1 VVRSAL
7 RFVPLA
13 VLLLFVGAVAWRLA
27 VPRDDRIASR
37 LAGQKIPAFALP
49 PAVAGKPGLASADL
63 ARGGPRLVN
72 VFASWCVPCIA
83 EAPLLMELK
92 RQGVRIDAIAIRDRP
107 EDVAAFLARY
117 GDPFAAIGSD
127 ADSRVQIALGS
138 AGVPETFIVDGA
150 GVIRGQHIG
159 PITAADLPALKQA
172 VEEAR

>member
-1 VVRSAL
+1 VRRSL
-7 RFVPLA
+7 RFLPLA

-37 LAGQKIPAFALP
+37 LAGKKIPLFALP
-49 PAVAGKPGLASADL
+49 PAVAGKPGLSSADL
-63 ARGGPRLVN
+63 EGGGPRLLN

-107 EDVAAFLARY
+107 EDVAAFLADH
-117 GDPFAAIGSD
+117 GDPFVAIGSD
-127 ADSRVQIALGS
+127 VDSRVQIALGS
-138 AGVPETFIVDGA
+138 GGVPETFIVDSA

-159 PITAADLPALKQA
+159 PITTADLPALKQA
-172 VEEAR
+172 VEAAR